1 MYLYHSKTALK
12 PLWNALTFVL
22 VRFQPQVPYYILGQP
37 QIVINLYYFSNLF
50 GSEFCN
56 QSSTDTDRD
65 NIPKKGTNRRKV
77 REIRVHGT
85 LILFRR
91 VGIASESNSKDILEI
106 LEHDT
111 FGIKPLP

>member
-50 GSEFCN
+50 SSESCN
-56 QSSTDTDRD
+56 QSSTDTDGD
-65 NIPKKGTNRRKV
+65 NIQTEEKAEKYVST
-77 REIRVHGT
+77 E
-85 LILFRR
+85 L
-91 VGIASESNSKDILEI
+91 
-106 LEHDT
+106 
-111 FGIKPLP
+111 